1 MNGHSGADGLVWRG
15 KELSKRNDYDC
26 KCSVEPLVVNAW
38 QSFLIFFIYLLLSP
52 CFVWA
57 TCALYSFILHKLE
70 EAIYQ
75 KSSKN
80 YIPQYVWQRAWASS
94 EQQCAGKIMM
104 TFFVDR
110 DVSDIYFPSCL
121 SISKGQGL
129 PFEWFQAAG
138 ILLDVFHN
146 EAKYTN

>member
-1 MNGHSGADGLVWRG
+1 MNGHNGADGLVWRG
-15 KELSKRNDYDC
+15 KELSNKTSMTANVRLSHLLWMHD
-26 KCSVEPLVVNAW
+26 SLF
-38 QSFLIFFIYLLLSP
+38 SFFFSLYLLLSP

-80 YIPQYVWQRAWASS
+80 YIPQCLTKSLSS
-94 EQQCAGKIMM
+94 SKQQCAGMIMM

-121 SISKGQGL
+121 SISKGQRL